1 LLKSNSGKLFKNIKM
16 GDFDK
21 FCDLYNQKINDKVE
35 MTGGLTKIDI
45 MDALLSAAREAGYST
60 DEAIEMERY
69 YMKEFFK
76 K

>member
-1 LLKSNSGKLFKNIKM
+1 M